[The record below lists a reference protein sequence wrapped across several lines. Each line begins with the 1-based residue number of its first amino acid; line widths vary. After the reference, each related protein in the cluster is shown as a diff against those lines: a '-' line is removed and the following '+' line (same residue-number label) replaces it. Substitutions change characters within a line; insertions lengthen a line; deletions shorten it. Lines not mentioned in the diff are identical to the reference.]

1 MQQLDHENNKK
12 IMMGGFDNLHEN
24 GYGFINENSQGFR
37 STDFPGYKPYQKPGR
52 DHSWRDDFELD
63 ELDKEIQ
70 KTNMLTKSNIR
81 RMSTLITLKESYM
94 TELKNLEVLL

>member
-1 MQQLDHENNKK
+1 MSMDLLKSRVKDMKE
-12 IMMGGFDNLHEN
+12 GLESVDNLEPSMNNLHRRIYDLKMSLAN
-24 GYGFINENSQGFR
+24 V
-37 STDFPGYKPYQKPGR
+37 
-52 DHSWRDDFELD
+52 
-63 ELDKEIQ
+63 DKEIQ

>member
-1 MQQLDHENNKK
+1 MSMDLLKSRVKDMKEGLESVDNIEPSMN
-12 IMMGGFDNLHEN
+12 NLHSRIFDLKMSLAN
-24 GYGFINENSQGFR
+24 VDNEM
-37 STDFPGYKPYQKPGR
+37 
-52 DHSWRDDFELD
+52 
-63 ELDKEIQ
+63 Q